1 MTLKTLVATN
11 NRSTVNR
18 VKKAFDE
25 IDCEVIPVT
34 TLSLAVFLARKNFPD
49 IILSDYELTDG
60 DGLQLLQEIRSE
72 EELQAIPFALFNAK
86 DEHALDEAQAKALGI
101 SALLD
106 EETQG
111 RDLYERVMKLV
122 RAYLP
127 VKESRP
133 EETPE

>member
-25 IDCEVIPVT
+25 VDCEVIPAS
-34 TLSLAVFLARKNFPD
+34 TLSLAVYLARKNFPD

-72 EELQAIPFALFNAK
+72 QELQAIPFALFNSK
-86 DEHALDEAQAKALGI
+86 DEHALDESQARALGI
-101 SALLD
+101 SALLSD
-106 EETQG
+106 ETQG
-111 RDLYERVMKLV
+111 RDLYERIMKLV
-122 RAYLP
+122 RAYLA
-127 VKESRP
+127 VKESRA